1 MTRRMACFLT
11 SLYPRRWRE
20 RYREEFV
27 EFLQGHPSGIF
38 ATLNVIT
45 GALYQHWRALREHHV
60 PGTRR
65 ATVFSTYEGRARRA
79 IFFARYEA
87 SHVGSRIIEADHLL
101 LGVLREHGDAGGRFL
116 NASTATAISES
127 ARSQLISGERRDISG
142 DLPLSEQCKR
152 ILAYSYEEAERLRH
166 RVGIEHLLLGILRE
180 DKSHAA
186 SILRNSGLD
195 LDAMRA
201 KLAREA

>member
-1 MTRRMACFLT
+1 MARFLT

-20 RYREEFV
+20 RYQREYV
-27 EFLQGHPSGIF
+27 EFLQDHPFGLF
-38 ATLNVIT
+38 ATLNVIG
-45 GALYQHWRALREHHV
+45 GAVYQHWRELREHRV
-60 PGTRR
+60 PSARR
-65 ATVFSTYEGRARRA
+65 VTVFSTYEPRARRA

-101 LGVLREHGDAGGRFL
+101 LGVLREHGDAGGRVL

-127 ARSQLISGERRDISG
+127 ARAQLIAGERRHISG

-152 ILAYSYEEAERLRH
+152 ILAYSYEEAERLKH

-186 SILRNSGLD
+186 EILRNSGLD
-195 LDAMRA
+195 LSAMRA
-201 KLAREA
+201 KLAQEDQL